1 MPEMSSFASPL
12 SYSWSAASSQKPKSP
27 PPPPSSKKQDA
38 VPTSIVKTM
47 ATPSVLL
54 RSLDVAT
61 PRQQRDDVQDLLQY
75 IDNMSFS
82 PYISSS
88 AKQQEQEHSL
98 YLEEQQVLK
107 EDLQHQQQQKS
118 FSTFQSDTFHHMTPA
133 LKDRTNNRKSKTPAA
148 NVVVK
153 SKGLN
158 FPELTPIRTS
168 DVRSPTLAYQ
178 SLEQSARSPTM
189 NKKSRDPLGMTP
201 LKSKE
206 NHLHEESRYYVT
218 TEEEPAGNPPV
229 QAKELHLYQA
239 SRYYLDDDDSS
250 DDANSL
256 VPEPSSK
263 NTSFASMHTNE
274 ISRRN
279 LAPTPAKQGAPESQ
293 RAGLEPSLEQSMD
306 DAWSIVLGSTII
318 EEDHEEED
326 HEEEASKTYNVVRQP
341 ITPNLSRRSA
351 LDELPERIRSPE
363 DAKKLLRTAVHT
375 LQDARAERES
385 ARQWASDMKDTVHK
399 WVEEQQ
405 KILHVGSNLSEAQSL
420 QQAQSQSMSNLEES
434 IQKLCQQVQ
443 TSNEQRQTTEEKL
456 QQVLIDQQEK
466 IQSMAQELVSMKHQ
480 MMHKEPQQETTPQQT
495 NTAHK
500 SASQNKKP
508 SPRKHSPNSNAST
521 TSSTASSRI
530 RKQTKDGGHVIIY
543 GNGVRKEVHKDGTT
557 VIRFNNGDV
566 ETKFSGGT
574 MAYFHANDRVMQ
586 ISNTADGSTLFE
598 YPNRQI
604 ERHYKDGSK
613 AILFA
618 DGTRQRISASG
629 KVETAFAK

>member
-1 MPEMSSFASPL
+1 
-12 SYSWSAASSQKPKSP
+12 
-27 PPPPSSKKQDA
+27 
-38 VPTSIVKTM
+38 M

-54 RSLDVAT
+54 RSLDAAT

-88 AKQQEQEHSL
+88 PKQQEQEHSL
-98 YLEEQQVLK
+98 YLEEQQVPK
-107 EDLQHQQQQKS
+107 EDLQHQQQHKS
-118 FSTFQSDTFHHMTPA
+118 FSTFQSDTFHQMTPA
-133 LKDRTNNRKSKTPAA
+133 LKDRTNNRKIKTPAA

-189 NKKSRDPLGMTP
+189 NKKSRDPVGMTP
-201 LKSKE
+201 LQSKE

-218 TEEEPAGNPPV
+218 TEEEPAGNPPM
-229 QAKELHLYQA
+229 QAKESHLYQA
-239 SRYYLDDDDSS
+239 SRYYLDDDDGSS
-250 DDANSL
+250 DDGSSL
-256 VPEPSSK
+256 VPESSSK
-263 NTSFASMHTNE
+263 NTSKNASFASMHTNE

-279 LAPTPAKQGAPESQ
+279 LAPTPAKQRAPEPQ
-293 RAGLEPSLEQSMD
+293 RAALEPSLEQSMD

-318 EEDHEEED
+318 EEEED
-326 HEEEASKTYNVVRQP
+326 HEEASKTYNVVRQP

-351 LDELPERIRSPE
+351 VDELPERIRSPE

-405 KILHVGSNLSEAQSL
+405 KILRAGSNLSEAQSL
-420 QQAQSQSMSNLEES
+420 QQAQSQSMSSLEES

-443 TSNEQRQTTEEKL
+443 TSNQQRQTTEEKL
-456 QQVLIDQQEK
+456 QQLLIDQQEK

-480 MMHKEPQQETTPQQT
+480 VMHMEPQQGATPQQT
-495 NTAHK
+495 NTAHS

-508 SPRKHSPNSNAST
+508 SPSKHSPNSNAST

-618 DGTRQRISASG
+618 DGTRQRISATG
-629 KVETAFAK
+629 KVETAFAETAFAK

>member
-1 MPEMSSFASPL
+1 
-12 SYSWSAASSQKPKSP
+12 
-27 PPPPSSKKQDA
+27 
-38 VPTSIVKTM
+38 M

-61 PRQQRDDVQDLLQY
+61 PRQQRDDVQDLLKY

-98 YLEEQQVLK
+98 YLEEQQVPK

-118 FSTFQSDTFHHMTPA
+118 FSTFQSDTFHQMTPA
-133 LKDRTNNRKSKTPAA
+133 LKDRTNNGKSKTPAA
-148 NVVVK
+148 NVFVK

-168 DVRSPTLAYQ
+168 NVRSPTLAYQ

-189 NKKSRDPLGMTP
+189 NKKSRDPVGMTP

-239 SRYYLDDDDSS
+239 SRYCLNDDDDSS
-250 DDANSL
+250 GDASSL
-256 VPEPSSK
+256 LPEPSNQ
-263 NTSFASMHTNE
+263 NTSFTSIDTDE

-279 LAPTPAKQGAPESQ
+279 LAPTPAKQRSPEPQ
-293 RAGLEPSLEQSMD
+293 RAALEPPLEQSME

-318 EEDHEEED
+318 EEEEEQED
-326 HEEEASKTYNVVRQP
+326 HEEEEQEASKTYKVVRQP
-341 ITPNLSRRSA
+341 ITPNLGRRSA
-351 LDELPERIRSPE
+351 VDELPERIKSPE
-363 DAKKLLRTAVHT
+363 DAKKLLRTAVLT

-405 KILHVGSNLSEAQSL
+405 KILRVGSNLSEAQSL
-420 QQAQSQSMSNLEES
+420 QQAESQSMSNLEES
-434 IQKLCQQVQ
+434 LKKLCQQVQ
-443 TSNEQRQTTEEKL
+443 TSDQQRQTTEERL
-456 QQVLIDQQEK
+456 QQLLIDQQEK
-466 IQSMAQELVSMKHQ
+466 IQSMAQELVTMKHQ
-480 MMHKEPQQETTPQQT
+480 IMHMEPQQETTPQQT

-500 SASQNKKP
+500 SALQNKKP
-508 SPRKHSPNSNAST
+508 SPSKHSPKSNAST

-530 RKQTKDGGHVIIY
+530 RKQMKDGGHVIIY

-613 AILFA
+613 ALLFA
-618 DGTRQRISASG
+618 DGTRQRISATG